1 MAFLGTKSIK
11 QTCYSQAAFRMFG
24 YSALPMV
31 HALTSFVLVILVACS
46 SAQPV
51 TDALAVAEKELGKEI
66 DAFPS
71 QTGQYVLYIQRS
83 SSATPHAALRFLVIE
98 KATARIAERQSFMP
112 GYVKWVG
119 EDSVEVLS
127 MPGIVKE
134 GEDLSAYKKVIRIKP
149 IN

>member
-1 MAFLGTKSIK
+1 
-11 QTCYSQAAFRMFG
+11 MFG

-51 TDALAVAEKELGKEI
+51 TDALAIAEKELGKEI

-83 SSATPHAALRFLVIE
+83 SAATPHAALRFLVIE

-127 MPGIVKE
+127 MPGILKE
-134 GEDLSAYKKVIRIKP
+134 GEDLSKYKKVIRIKP